1 MAENFITHIRVNE
14 SRNVSNLDIPLSN
27 TERKHLI
34 ITGKNGC
41 GKTSLLL
48 EIEKYI
54 EALREA
60 DHTNIYHIK
69 KYELEEKLLNSIN
82 KEERDEICQSI
93 NNYDTIVAFNKN
105 VFLYFSFPHFIHNAL
120 KSGKFITSSFKA
132 KREIQLNPVSGVKA
146 IALEQM
152 HRSDADAGINFLQ
165 FLVNKKADRSFAR
178 DDEEMDTVKK
188 IDAWFDNFL
197 FRLRRL
203 YHDPELEL
211 KFDRDN
217 YNFIIIPSKGIPFD
231 FTTLSD
237 GFSAILRIVSDII
250 MRMEG
255 HKVDAYDMEGV
266 VLLDEIET
274 HLHVELQKEI
284 LPFLTDFFPRLQFIV
299 TTHSPFVI
307 NSLHNAVICDLEKQS
322 VVDDLSAY
330 SYDALIESYFGVDKY
345 SAEVKQKL
353 AEYESLL
360 LKSDITP
367 DEKLHIKDLKKYL
380 EKTPDYLSKELQSKL
395 IDLELKSLA

>member
-54 EALREA
+54 ELFRVTKLTSTMAHPIKYS
-60 DHTNIYHIK
+60 DSDGNILFSKSKI
-69 KYELEEKLLNSIN
+69 ESNRSDSDN
-82 KEERDEICQSI
+82 
-93 NNYDTIVAFNKN
+93 DT
-105 VFLYFSFPHFIHNAL
+105 NAL
-120 KSGKFITSSFKA
+120 AKFNSVLLTFNSPGQIYFDLTLGKFITSSFKA

-146 IALEQM
+146 IAFEKM

-255 HKVDAYDMEGV
+255 HKVDAYEMEGV